1 MEIKNLHSIYFIGI
15 GGIGMSALARYFKA
29 KGIRVS
35 GYDKTP
41 TNLTQRLQS
50 EGITIHF
57 EDDINTIP
65 GKIDLVIYTP
75 AIPKN
80 LNIYRH
86 LAESGIPLKKRAEVL
101 GAITKD
107 KKTIAIAGTHGKT
120 TVSALTAHL
129 LTWSG
134 IGCTAFIGGILKN
147 YQTNLLVSENS
158 DWIVVEADEYDK
170 SFLHLHPDIAVI
182 TSADA
187 DHLDIYKNISDLKT
201 TFVQY
206 ASNVK
211 NNGYLLIKKGIE
223 LDLKNLTEKTIFQY
237 SSTSQADYYAY
248 QIRLEEEKY
257 IFNYYTPHHEIRN
270 MISGLP
276 GEINVENAVAAMT
289 AAYLAG
295 AGEEALVNGLASFRG
310 LERRFDFQIKTEQLI
325 YIDDYAHH
333 PEEITATLTSVR
345 KMFPGRKILGI
356 FQPHLFSRTRDFAVE
371 FAKSLQLLD
380 EIILLPIY
388 PARENPIKGV
398 NSEMLLDLIQ
408 KKDKLVCGK
417 TDLLHEVGSRQFD
430 ILITLGAGDID
441 QLVKPLRNYLLK
453 AGGG

>member
-1 MEIKNLHSIYFIGI
+1 
-15 GGIGMSALARYFKA
+15 MSALARYFQS
-29 KGIRVS
+29 KGIHVS

-50 EGITIHF
+50 EGIPIHF
-57 EDDINTIP
+57 EDDIQTIP
-65 GKIDLVIYTP
+65 DKTELVIYTP
-75 AIPKN
+75 AVPKN

-86 LAESGIPLKKRAEVL
+86 LAASGIPMKKRAEVL
-101 GAITKD
+101 GALTKD

-129 LTWSG
+129 LTCSG
-134 IGCTAFIGGILKN
+134 IGCTAFIGGISKN
-147 YQTNLLVSENS
+147 YHTNLLISEKS
-158 DWIVVEADEYDK
+158 DWMVVEADEYDK

-187 DHLDIYKNISDLKT
+187 DHLDIYRNVSDLRA

-211 NNGYLLIKKGIE
+211 NKGYLIIKKGIE
-223 LDLKNLTEKTIFQY
+223 LDLKNLAGKKIFQY
-237 SSTSQADYYAY
+237 SSSSQADYYAD
-248 QIRLEEEKY
+248 QIRLEKEKY
-257 IFNYYTPHHEIRN
+257 IFNFYTPHHEIRN

-295 AGEEALVNGLASFRG
+295 AGEEALVRGLASFQG
-310 LERRFDFQIKTEQLI
+310 LERRFDFQIKTEKLI

-333 PEEITATLTSVR
+333 PEEISATLTSVR

-356 FQPHLFSRTRDFAVE
+356 FQPHLFSRTRDFAAE
-371 FAKSLQLLD
+371 FAKSLELLD

-388 PARENPIKGV
+388 PARENPIEGV
-398 NSEMLLDLIQ
+398 NSEMLLDLIRKKEKRVCS
-408 KKDKLVCGK
+408 KKD
-417 TDLLHEVGSRQFD
+417 LLNEVGSRQFD

-441 QLVKPLRNYLLK
+441 QLVNPLKNYLLK
-453 AGGG
+453 TVKR